1 MLNLFIILSFLNSNR
16 AMVDSI
22 NTENTV
28 YQTNTGSRMGQINT
42 ESYES
47 PEYLKT
53 GIANSKKKLSRFRPE
68 QKPTAK
74 KTETQAQA
82 QTTNSKCPA
91 QNAKPAEVKPK
102 ELTDKEKLEAAKK
115 EKAELFKELQTKDIS
130 PKEAIKQLKDL
141 KETFSSLDDSFRL
154 KIEANQKAK
163 DSYKPSSH
171 TDIDGN
177 NGKAGDQA
185 FYNSNNAST
194 LEYTGLRS
202 EVHKEMSSI
211 NKKMLDQEMR
221 FLRA

>member
-1 MLNLFIILSFLNSNR
+1 
-16 AMVDSI
+16 MVDSI

-28 YQTNTGSRMGQINT
+28 YQTNTGSRMGQVSA
-42 ESYES
+42 ESYET
-47 PEYLKT
+47 PEYLRE
-53 GIANSKKKLSRFRPE
+53 GINRSRQELAKFRPE
-68 QKPTAK
+68 QKPLVEK
-74 KTETQAQA
+74 IETKAEP

-91 QNAKPAEVKPK
+91 QSEKPAEVKPK
-102 ELTDKEKLEAAKK
+102 ELTDKEKLDAAKK
-115 EKAELFKELQTKDIS
+115 EKAELFKDLQTKDIS
-130 PKEAIKQLKDL
+130 PKEAIKLLKDL
-141 KETFSSLDDSFRL
+141 KETFSALDNSFRL
-154 KIEANQKAK
+154 KIEENQKAR

-211 NKKMLDQEMR
+211 NKKILDQEMR